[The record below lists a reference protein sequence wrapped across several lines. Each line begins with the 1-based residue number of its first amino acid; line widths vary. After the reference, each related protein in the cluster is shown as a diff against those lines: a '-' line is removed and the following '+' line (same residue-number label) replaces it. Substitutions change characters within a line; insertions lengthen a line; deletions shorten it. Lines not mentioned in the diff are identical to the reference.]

1 MNETHSPAGVAPAA
15 QADQILETIHSL
27 SAPVTVPALEKKLAG
42 TARMP
47 RPELERL
54 LDEQVSSGRLYR
66 FAPYGSKSPR
76 YWDRDSEE
84 YTRQLI
90 QQRLTEQAAK
100 GERQSQWA
108 MTKNALYTA
117 ISKRA
122 GGIDKETCYR
132 LLGELVSEGRV
143 YELPKLPGSST
154 VRCSTEPPR
163 PDEYLKGAVEKI
175 RKVASQL
182 AGADVPESV
191 TKEAAIRLLADAFG
205 DDRQEE
211 AATILLE
218 RLQMIEPPG
227 GAGVRLRDLRASIDF
242 RWPEDA
248 DLQQTVRTLESR
260 GNLHL
265 RGDDELTDESRVS
278 TRPFEPGSSPA
289 PAPGPTPGPAPADF
303 DLCVMEGLREL
314 TREHHQRTR
323 RVPIH
328 ELRQWVRKQAGDE
341 AASHR
346 VFDDRLKRLR
356 AEGRVR
362 LLAISD
368 TSGVT
373 ENQLAAAVPGVHETL
388 FYVEEVA

>member
-1 MNETHSPAGVAPAA
+1 MNETHTSAGVAQAT
-15 QADQILETIHSL
+15 QADQVLETIHTL
-27 SAPVTVPALEKKLAG
+27 SDPVTVPALEKKLVG
-42 TARMP
+42 SARIP

-54 LDEQVSSGRLYR
+54 LEEQVSAGRLYR

-90 QQRLTEQAAK
+90 QKRLTDQAAK

-122 GGIDKETCYR
+122 GGIDKEACYR
-132 LLGELVSEGRV
+132 LLGELVREGRV
-143 YELPKLPGSST
+143 YEMPKLPRSGT
-154 VRCSTEPPR
+154 VRYSTEPPR

-175 RKVASQL
+175 RKMASQL
-182 AGADVPESV
+182 AGADVPEAV
-191 TKEAAIRLLADAFG
+191 TKEAAIRLIAEAFG
-205 DDRQEE
+205 DDRREE

-242 RWPEDA
+242 RWPDEA
-248 DLQQTVRTLESR
+248 DLQETVRSLESR
-260 GNLHL
+260 GKIHL
-265 RGDDELTDESRVS
+265 RGDDELTDETRVS
-278 TRPFEPGSSPA
+278 TRPVEQEAAAVAA
-289 PAPGPTPGPAPADF
+289 PAPGPAPADF
-303 DLCVMEGLREL
+303 DLLVMQGLREL
-314 TREHHQRTR
+314 TEEHHQRTR

-328 ELRQWVRKQAGDE
+328 ELRQWVRQRSGDE

-362 LLAISD
+362 FLAISD

-373 ENQLAAAVPGVHETL
+373 EDQLAAAIPGVHETL